1 MILILF
7 FLYVNPPQDASGGF
21 RWLTVAYGG
30 FRWLP
35 VASVGFRWLSSAS
48 DGFRWFL
55 YLGLSNFFF
64 RI

>member
-21 RWLTVAYGG
+21 RWLTVASGG

-35 VASVGFRWLSSAS
+35 SASGGFRRLPMAF
-48 DGFRWFL
+48 DGFFT
-55 YLGLSNFFF
+55 
-64 RI
+64 